1 MPTWGEILRE
11 VQESAAQ
18 RGGQPD
24 FDAIRRRYLTTLH
37 ARTDRDTIIYY
48 SDWLGGGAS
57 PGITLE
63 DMQGMMEVIRGL
75 RTRRLD
81 LILHSPGGSAEA
93 TASIVRYLRTQFDDI
108 RIFVPVAA
116 MSAATM
122 WALSANRIVMGA
134 HSQLGPID
142 PQLVTPQGNIPARA
156 IIEQFNQAKDE
167 CAANPSLLGAWFPI
181 LQQYGPALIQQCE
194 SAERLA
200 SELVRE
206 WLRTYMLA
214 GTENPARKAALI
226 ARFFASY
233 TTHRSHSRGI
243 DRETARSRG
252 VVVDD
257 LEADDELQDAV
268 LSVHHAAMH
277 TFAGAAVKIV
287 ENHLGRA
294 WVQASQTVQIG
305 PVPAM
310 PPGFAP
316 VPQQLPQPQPEQP

>member
-1 MPTWGEILRE
+1 LPTWGEILQQ
-11 VQESAAQ
+11 VTESAQAHN
-18 RGGQPD
+18 GQPD
-24 FDAIRRRYLTTLH
+24 FDEIRRGYLTALH
-37 ARTDRDTIIYY
+37 DRTGRDTIIYY
-48 SDWLGGGAS
+48 SDWLGGGGA

-63 DMQGMMEVIRGL
+63 DMQGVMEVVRGL

-93 TASIVRYLRTQFDDI
+93 TSSIVRYLRRQFDDI
-108 RIFVPVAA
+108 RVFVPLAA

-156 IIEQFNQAKDE
+156 IIEQFARAKRE
-167 CAANPSLLGAWFPI
+167 CAENPALLGAWFPI
-181 LQQYGPALIQQCE
+181 LQQYGPALIEQCE

-214 GTENPARKAALI
+214 GTPNAARKAVSV

-243 DRETARSRG
+243 DRDQARERG

-257 LEADDELQDAV
+257 LEEDQDLQDAV
-268 LSVHHAAMH
+268 LSVHHATLH
-277 TFAGAAVKIV
+277 TFAGPAVKIV

-294 WVQASQTVQIG
+294 WVQSAQTFQIG
-305 PVPAM
+305 PMPAI
-310 PPGFAP
+310 PPGL
-316 VPQQLPQPQPEQP
+316 VPMQQPQPAQPGQ